1 MWIKYNEE
9 QAELHC
15 LPAHAHLVD
24 DFPIKEHTVTTIDG
38 SLVLSTLHM
47 CDYTTTESKPLCV
60 MNKVTLWIALDGKEA
75 QCHGGLPKTKLIDLI
90 HLQPGRKFT
99 VTFENQKLTSS
110 HYLWKYPKTEKNNP
124 LFVQTKVFVWVEYE
138 DLRPVLKESLLD
150 STASSLLP
158 SEHYLVYQGD
168 KLLSTELLVNLKTT
182 YINPLCVKRKIVE
195 VTVFDEVHRISVPND
210 MCFYEFVTTKF
221 WFEKFAVMSNGKEI
235 DLEGNLFQFII
246 TSPSRC
252 FSVISK
258 DVVKTMKIG
267 SLASASAMAKDTTSQ
282 WYKNV
287 ESKPVY
293 THWFALKIYD
303 TFDSEAMQQDKEVA
317 QKVSEILC
325 TNHSHSNTV
334 KNIKLL
340 YTSLLSSELD
350 KYLYSDSKC
359 CCLHQIPLLKG
370 SQPDF
375 FVVTLQNGSPSTP
388 TLVADFKLENYE
400 EALHQSFSYCFHIYK
415 DLGFVM
421 PILVMPGTIKKFS
434 LILCIPSQSSK
445 EPKNIVCIEI
455 CKEVLTAD
463 MDKLAKMFHAMRYAV
478 HHISDVKKG
487 WFGVEPL
494 RGVELKYPLNRRV
507 FCATDTKVWKVF
519 KFYDETS
526 DVGEPNED
534 IISSFQPLPNLQLHH
549 LSSDK
554 RFLCLQYD
562 YITEKSFTC
571 LNDFGPI
578 ISTLDKLHKNDLV
591 YSDVRQQNIVCSSPS
606 VLLDFDLCDKV
617 GHPYPETYYHDGI
630 DERHPDALKGAPRC
644 KHHDQYSLISII
656 IDKGKLTADQSTL
669 LKQVRDDLRNNATTS
684 TLQELLQSVM

>member
-1 MWIKYNEE
+1 MWIKDDDDKT
-9 QAELHC
+9 ELYH
-15 LPAHAHLVD
+15 LPAYAHLED
-24 DFPIKEHTVTTIDG
+24 DFSIEEHTITTIDG
-38 SLVLSTLHM
+38 SRVLSTLHM
-47 CDYTTTESKPLCV
+47 CDYTTTESKPLCI
-60 MNKVTLWIALDGKEA
+60 MNEVTLWIALDGKEA
-75 QCHGGLPKTKLIDLI
+75 QSLCGLPNTKLIDLI
-90 HLQPGRKFT
+90 HLQPGTKFT
-99 VTFENQKLTSS
+99 VTFKNQKLTSS
-110 HYLWKYPKTEKNNP
+110 KYLWRYPKTEQNNP
-124 LFVQTKVFVWVEYE
+124 LFVQTKVSVWVEYQ

-158 SEHYLVYQGD
+158 SEHYLIHQGD

-182 YINPLCVKRKIVE
+182 YTNPLCVKHKEVE
-195 VTVFDEVHRISVPND
+195 VTVFDEVHLMPVPND
-210 MCFYEFVTTKF
+210 MCFYQFVITEFQLS
-221 WFEKFAVMSNGKEI
+221 KFAVMSNGKEI
-235 DLEGNLFQFII
+235 SRDSSLYQFII

-258 DVVKTMKIG
+258 HAVKTMKIG
-267 SLASASAMAKDTTSQ
+267 DLASASAMAKDTTSQ
-282 WYKNV
+282 CYTDV

-303 TFDSEAMQQDKEVA
+303 TFNSEAMQQDKEVA
-317 QKVSEILC
+317 QKVSEILS

-334 KNIKLL
+334 GNTELL

-350 KYLYSDSKC
+350 KYLYSDSKS

-388 TLVADFKLENYE
+388 ILVADFNLQNYE
-400 EALHQSFSYCFHIYK
+400 EALHRSFSYCFHIYK

-434 LILCIPSQSSK
+434 LFLCIPSQSSK
-445 EPKNIVCIEI
+445 VPKNIVCIEI

-463 MDKLAKMFHAMRYAV
+463 QDKLAKMFHAMRYAV
-478 HHISDVKKG
+478 HHISEVKKG

-507 FCATDTKVWKVF
+507 FYSTDTGVWKVF

-526 DVGEPNED
+526 DTGEPNEG
-534 IISSFQPLPNLQLHH
+534 IISTFQPLPNLQLHH

-571 LNDFGPI
+571 LNAFGPI
-578 ISTLDKLHKNDLV
+578 ISTLDELHKNDLV
-591 YSDVRQQNIVCSSPS
+591 HSDV
-606 VLLDFDLCDKV
+606 
-617 GHPYPETYYHDGI
+617 
-630 DERHPDALKGAPRC
+630 
-644 KHHDQYSLISII
+644 
-656 IDKGKLTADQSTL
+656 
-669 LKQVRDDLRNNATTS
+669 
-684 TLQELLQSVM
+684 